1 MGLSLDYQRLVYSLE
16 NSQAYKCEVLKKYT
30 RWTTCWP
37 FLSPLGHMAG
47 EAPATVV
54 QLENEDYSTD
64 KAKME
69 TKVEISPKR
78 QELEA

>member
-1 MGLSLDYQRLVYSLE
+1 
-16 NSQAYKCEVLKKYT
+16 
-30 RWTTCWP
+30 
-37 FLSPLGHMAG
+37 MAG

-54 QLENEDYSTD
+54 QLENEDSSPY
-64 KAKME
+64 KAKMG